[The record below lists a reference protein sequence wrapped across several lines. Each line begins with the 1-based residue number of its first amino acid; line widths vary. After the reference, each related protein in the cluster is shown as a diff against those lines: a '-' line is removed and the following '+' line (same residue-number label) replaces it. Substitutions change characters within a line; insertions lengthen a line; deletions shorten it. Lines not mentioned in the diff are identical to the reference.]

1 MGLRQEVIAAM
12 TPETG
17 KVLMIAGGAVFLA
30 GAAAK
35 LGLLSW
41 FGHLPG
47 DIAVKKEGFSF
58 YFPVVTCV
66 VVSALLTLV
75 LQFFR
80 KP

>member
-1 MGLRQEVIAAM
+1 M

-41 FGHLPG
+41 LGHLPG